1 MFIIAYLVLRL
12 RMSNKCQKLIV
23 ILFGAISVLVL
34 YQAPNDVRVMA
45 QNGNDISISLEN
57 ASYVQLNNTA
67 SKLNVL
73 VNYDV
78 ENKTLQDERINGVMK
93 VYASNGTLV
102 KYSSFPN
109 GFLANETGVVEFKT
123 TLKANK
129 DPNLTDIVVN
139 VTMFD
144 IGKKNILSNTIT
156 SNQLCKNQILNLTP
170 FSQNQTNGLRNHITL
185 GLNRTLIFK
194 IK

>member
-1 MFIIAYLVLRL
+1 MNNI
-12 RMSNKCQKLIV
+12 CQKLIV
-23 ILFGAISVLVL
+23 ILLGAISVLAL
-34 YQAPNDVRVMA
+34 YQAPNYVRVMA

-102 KYSSFPN
+102 KYSSFPD

-123 TLKANK
+123 TLK
-129 DPNLTDIVVN
+129 DPNLTDIAVN

-156 SNQLCKNQILNLTP
+156 SESTLQKPDSESNP
-170 FSQNQTNGLRNHITL
+170 FQPDS
-185 GLNRTLIFK
+185 K
-194 IK
+194 

>member
-1 MFIIAYLVLRL
+1 MNNI
-12 RMSNKCQKLIV
+12 CQKLIV
-23 ILFGAISVLVL
+23 ILLGAISVLVL
-34 YQAPNDVRVMA
+34 YQAPNYVRVMA

-102 KYSSFPN
+102 KYSSFPD

-123 TLKANK
+123 TLKATLK
-129 DPNLTDIVVN
+129 DPNLTDIAVN

-156 SNQLCKNQILNLTP
+156 SESSLQKPDSESNP
-170 FSQNQTNGLRNHITL
+170 FQPES
-185 GLNRTLIFK
+185 K
-194 IK
+194 

>member
-1 MFIIAYLVLRL
+1 MFIITYLVFRL
-12 RMSNKCQKLIV
+12 RMNNKCQKLIV
-23 ILFGAISVLVL
+23 ILLGAISAIVL

-57 ASYVQLNNTA
+57 ASYVQTNKTA

-73 VNYDV
+73 VNYEL
-78 ENKTLQDERINGVMK
+78 ENKTLEDERINGVMK

-109 GFLANETGVVEFKT
+109 GFLANETDVVEFKT
-123 TLKANK
+123 TLK

-139 VTMFD
+139 VTLFD
-144 IGKKNILSNTIT
+144 IGKKNVLSNTIT
-156 SNQLCKNQILNLTP
+156 SE
-170 FSQNQTNGLRNHITL
+170 STL
-185 GLNRTLIFK
+185 QKPDTESNPLQPESN
-194 IK
+194 

>member
-1 MFIIAYLVLRL
+1 MYLRL

-23 ILFGAISVLVL
+23 ILFGAISVLIL

-123 TLKANK
+123 TLKATLK
-129 DPNLTDIVVN
+129 DPNLTDIFVN

-144 IGKKNILSNTIT
+144 IGKKNILSNSIRSISTLQKPDT
-156 SNQLCKNQILNLTP
+156 ESNP
-170 FSQNQTNGLRNHITL
+170 FQPEPN
-185 GLNRTLIFK
+185 
-194 IK
+194 

>member
-1 MFIIAYLVLRL
+1 MNNI
-12 RMSNKCQKLIV
+12 CQKLIV
-23 ILFGAISVLVL
+23 ILLGAISVLVL
-34 YQAPNDVRVMA
+34 YQAPNYVRVMA

-102 KYSSFPN
+102 KYSSFPD
-109 GFLANETGVVEFKT
+109 GFLANKTGVVEFKT
-123 TLKANK
+123 TLK
-129 DPNLTDIVVN
+129 DPNLTDIAVN

-156 SNQLCKNQILNLTP
+156 SESSLQKPVSESNP
-170 FSQNQTNGLRNHITL
+170 FQPDS
-185 GLNRTLIFK
+185 K
-194 IK
+194 

>member
-1 MFIIAYLVLRL
+1 
-12 RMSNKCQKLIV
+12 MSKLIV
-23 ILFGAISVLVL
+23 ILFGSISALVL
-34 YQAPNDVRVMA
+34 YQAPNDLTVTA
-45 QNGNDISISLEN
+45 QNGPDISISLEN

-102 KYSSFPN
+102 KYSSFPD

-123 TLKANK
+123 TLK
-129 DPNLTDIVVN
+129 DPNLTDIAVN

-156 SNQLCKNQILNLTP
+156 SESSLQKPVSESNP
-170 FSQNQTNGLRNHITL
+170 FQPDS
-185 GLNRTLIFK
+185 K
-194 IK
+194 

>member
-1 MFIIAYLVLRL
+1 MNNI
-12 RMSNKCQKLIV
+12 CQKLIV
-23 ILFGAISVLVL
+23 ILLGAISVLVL
-34 YQAPNDVRVMA
+34 YQAPNYVRVMA

-102 KYSSFPN
+102 KYSSFPD

-123 TLKANK
+123 TLK
-129 DPNLTDIVVN
+129 DPNLTDIAVN

-156 SNQLCKNQILNLTP
+156 SESTLQKPDSESNP
-170 FSQNQTNGLRNHITL
+170 FQPDS
-185 GLNRTLIFK
+185 K
-194 IK
+194 

>member
-1 MFIIAYLVLRL
+1 MFIITYLVPRL
-12 RMSNKCQKLIV
+12 RMNNKCQKLIV
-23 ILFGAISVLVL
+23 ILLGAISVLVL
-34 YQAPNDVRVMA
+34 YQAPNYVRVMA

-102 KYSSFPN
+102 KYSSFPD
-109 GFLANETGVVEFKT
+109 GFLANKTGVVEFKT
-123 TLKANK
+123 TLK
-129 DPNLTDIVVN
+129 DPNLTDIAVN
-139 VTMFD
+139 VTMLD

-156 SNQLCKNQILNLTP
+156 SESSLQKPVSESNP
-170 FSQNQTNGLRNHITL
+170 FQPES
-185 GLNRTLIFK
+185 K
-194 IK
+194 

>member
-1 MFIIAYLVLRL
+1 MNNI
-12 RMSNKCQKLIV
+12 CQKLIV
-23 ILFGAISVLVL
+23 ILLGATSALVL
-34 YQAPNDVRVMA
+34 YPSPNDLTVMA

-78 ENKTLQDERINGVMK
+78 QNKTLQDERINGVMK

-109 GFLANETGVVEFKT
+109 G
-123 TLKANK
+123 
-129 DPNLTDIVVN
+129 IS
-139 VTMFD
+139 
-144 IGKKNILSNTIT
+144 GK
-156 SNQLCKNQILNLTP
+156 
-170 FSQNQTNGLRNHITL
+170 
-185 GLNRTLIFK
+185 
-194 IK
+194 

>member
-1 MFIIAYLVLRL
+1 MNNI
-12 RMSNKCQKLIV
+12 CQKLIV
-23 ILFGAISVLVL
+23 ILLGAISAFVL

-102 KYSSFPN
+102 KYSSFPD

-123 TLKANK
+123 TLK
-129 DPNLTDIVVN
+129 DPNLTDIAVN

-156 SNQLCKNQILNLTP
+156 SESSLQKPDSESNP
-170 FSQNQTNGLRNHITL
+170 FQPDS
-185 GLNRTLIFK
+185 K
-194 IK
+194 

>member
-1 MFIIAYLVLRL
+1 MFIITYLVLRL

-34 YQAPNDVRVMA
+34 YQAPYDVRIMA

-57 ASYVQLNNTA
+57 ARYVQSNSTA
-67 SKLNVL
+67 GKLNVF

-102 KYSSFPN
+102 KYSSFPD

-123 TLKANK
+123 TLK

-139 VTMFD
+139 VTLFD

-156 SNQLCKNQILNLTP
+156 SE
-170 FSQNQTNGLRNHITL
+170 STL
-185 GLNRTLIFK
+185 QKPDTESNPLQPESN
-194 IK
+194 

>member
-1 MFIIAYLVLRL
+1 MFIITYLVFRL
-12 RMSNKCQKLIV
+12 RMNNKCQKLIV
-23 ILFGAISVLVL
+23 ILLGAISAIVL

-57 ASYVQLNNTA
+57 ASYVQTNNTA

-73 VNYDV
+73 INYEL
-78 ENKTLQDERINGVMK
+78 ENKTLEDERINGVMK

-109 GFLANETGVVEFKT
+109 GFLANETDVVEFKT
-123 TLKANK
+123 TLK

-139 VTMFD
+139 VTLFD

-156 SNQLCKNQILNLTP
+156 SE
-170 FSQNQTNGLRNHITL
+170 STL
-185 GLNRTLIFK
+185 QKPDTESNPLQPKSN
-194 IK
+194 

>member
-1 MFIIAYLVLRL
+1 MNNI
-12 RMSNKCQKLIV
+12 CQKLIV
-23 ILFGAISVLVL
+23 ILLGAISVLVL
-34 YQAPNDVRVMA
+34 YQAPNYVRVMA

-102 KYSSFPN
+102 KYSSFPD

-123 TLKANK
+123 TLK
-129 DPNLTDIVVN
+129 DPNLTDIAVN

-156 SNQLCKNQILNLTP
+156 SESSLQKPDSESNP
-170 FSQNQTNGLRNHITL
+170 FQPES
-185 GLNRTLIFK
+185 K
-194 IK
+194 

>member
-1 MFIIAYLVLRL
+1 MSIITYLVLRL
-12 RMSNKCQKLIV
+12 PMNNICQKLIV
-23 ILFGAISVLVL
+23 ILLGAISAFVL

-102 KYSSFPN
+102 KYSSFPD

-123 TLKANK
+123 TLK
-129 DPNLTDIVVN
+129 DPNLTDIAVN

-156 SNQLCKNQILNLTP
+156 SESSLQKPDSESNP
-170 FSQNQTNGLRNHITL
+170 FQPDS
-185 GLNRTLIFK
+185 K
-194 IK
+194 

>member
-1 MFIIAYLVLRL
+1 MFIIILPCTRL

-23 ILFGAISVLVL
+23 ILFGAISVLIL
-34 YQAPNDVRVMA
+34 YQAPYDVRVMA

-57 ASYVQLNNTA
+57 SSYIQSNSTA
-67 SKLNVL
+67 SKLDVY

-78 ENKTLQDERINGVMK
+78 ENKTLEDERINGVMK

-123 TLKANK
+123 TLKATLK
-129 DPNLTDIVVN
+129 DPNLTDIFVN

-144 IGKKNILSNTIT
+144 IGKKNILSNSIKLISALQKPDTE
-156 SNQLCKNQILNLTP
+156 SNSFQPEPN
-170 FSQNQTNGLRNHITL
+170 
-185 GLNRTLIFK
+185 
-194 IK
+194 

>member
-1 MFIIAYLVLRL
+1 MFIITYLVPRL
-12 RMSNKCQKLIV
+12 RTNNKCQKLIV
-23 ILFGAISVLVL
+23 ILFGAISVLIL

-57 ASYVQLNNTA
+57 ASYVQTNKTA
-67 SKLNVL
+67 SKLDVL

-102 KYSSFPN
+102 KYSSFPD

-123 TLKANK
+123 TLK
-129 DPNLTDIVVN
+129 DPNLTDIFVN

-156 SNQLCKNQILNLTP
+156 SESTLQKPDTESNP
-170 FSQNQTNGLRNHITL
+170 FQPEPN
-185 GLNRTLIFK
+185 
-194 IK
+194 

>member
-1 MFIIAYLVLRL
+1 MNNI
-12 RMSNKCQKLIV
+12 CQKLIV
-23 ILFGAISVLVL
+23 ILLGAISVFVL
-34 YQAPNDVRVMA
+34 YQATNDVRVMA

-57 ASYVQLNNTA
+57 ASYVQMNNTA

-102 KYSSFPN
+102 KYSSFPD

-123 TLKANK
+123 TLK

-156 SNQLCKNQILNLTP
+156 SESSLQKPDTESNPLQPESN
-170 FSQNQTNGLRNHITL
+170 
-185 GLNRTLIFK
+185 
-194 IK
+194 

>member
-1 MFIIAYLVLRL
+1 MDNI
-12 RMSNKCQKLIV
+12 CQKLIV
-23 ILFGAISVLVL
+23 ILLGAISVLVL
-34 YQAPNDVRVMA
+34 YQAPNYVRVMA

-78 ENKTLQDERINGVMK
+78 ENKTLQDQRINGVMK

-123 TLKANK
+123 TLK
-129 DPNLTDIVVN
+129 DPNLTDIAVN

-156 SNQLCKNQILNLTP
+156 SESSLQKPDSESNP
-170 FSQNQTNGLRNHITL
+170 FQPESN
-185 GLNRTLIFK
+185 
-194 IK
+194 

>member
-1 MFIIAYLVLRL
+1 MN
-12 RMSNKCQKLIV
+12 NKCQKLIV
-23 ILFGAISVLVL
+23 ILFGVISALVL
-34 YQAPNDVRVMA
+34 YQAPNYVRVMA

-102 KYSSFPN
+102 KYSSFPD

-123 TLKANK
+123 TLK
-129 DPNLTDIVVN
+129 DPNLTDIAVN

-156 SNQLCKNQILNLTP
+156 SESSLQKPDSESNP
-170 FSQNQTNGLRNHITL
+170 FQPES
-185 GLNRTLIFK
+185 K
-194 IK
+194 

>member
-1 MFIIAYLVLRL
+1 MNNI
-12 RMSNKCQKLIV
+12 CQKLIV
-23 ILFGAISVLVL
+23 ILLGAISVLAL
-34 YQAPNDVRVMA
+34 YQAPNDRFVMA

-102 KYSSFPN
+102 KYSSFPD

-123 TLKANK
+123 TLK
-129 DPNLTDIVVN
+129 DPNLTDIAVN

-156 SNQLCKNQILNLTP
+156 SESSLQKPDSESNP
-170 FSQNQTNGLRNHITL
+170 FQPES
-185 GLNRTLIFK
+185 K
-194 IK
+194 

>member
-1 MFIIAYLVLRL
+1 MNNI
-12 RMSNKCQKLIV
+12 CQKLIV
-23 ILFGAISVLVL
+23 ILLGAISVLVL
-34 YQAPNDVRVMA
+34 YQAPNYVRVMA

-102 KYSSFPN
+102 KYSSFPD

-123 TLKANK
+123 TLK
-129 DPNLTDIVVN
+129 DPNLTDIAVN

-144 IGKKNILSNTIT
+144 IDKKNILSNTIT
-156 SNQLCKNQILNLTP
+156 SESSLQKPDSESNP
-170 FSQNQTNGLRNHITL
+170 FQPDS
-185 GLNRTLIFK
+185 K
-194 IK
+194 

>member
-1 MFIIAYLVLRL
+1 MNNI
-12 RMSNKCQKLIV
+12 CQKLIV
-23 ILFGAISVLVL
+23 ILLGAISVLAL
-34 YQAPNDVRVMA
+34 YQAPNYVRVMA

-102 KYSSFPN
+102 KYSSFPD

-123 TLKANK
+123 TLK
-129 DPNLTDIVVN
+129 DPNLTDIAVN

-156 SNQLCKNQILNLTP
+156 SESSLQKPDSESNP
-170 FSQNQTNGLRNHITL
+170 FQPESN
-185 GLNRTLIFK
+185 
-194 IK
+194 